1 MLPAP
6 RRPIRSKTR
15 RFAHRGHEQG
25 IPRDVLVNRRRT
37 IQHRGI
43 SALKLASVVLSREI
57 AGVRRITANRL
68 LCEFL
73 SKLQR
78 IPQNNCWIAVI
89 EVRQRLAPLS
99 GARRS
104 QTSLK
109 DKNMKFTT
117 EATVYALATVE
128 VEADSLE
135 EAQENLRSGNF
146 ELTEPICDL
155 ELVRDESD
163 DLNELAE
170 ELA

>member
-1 MLPAP
+1 
-6 RRPIRSKTR
+6 
-15 RFAHRGHEQG
+15 
-25 IPRDVLVNRRRT
+25 
-37 IQHRGI
+37 
-43 SALKLASVVLSREI
+43 
-57 AGVRRITANRL
+57 
-68 LCEFL
+68 
-73 SKLQR
+73 
-78 IPQNNCWIAVI
+78 
-89 EVRQRLAPLS
+89 
-99 GARRS
+99 
-104 QTSLK
+104 
-109 DKNMKFTT
+109 MKFTT